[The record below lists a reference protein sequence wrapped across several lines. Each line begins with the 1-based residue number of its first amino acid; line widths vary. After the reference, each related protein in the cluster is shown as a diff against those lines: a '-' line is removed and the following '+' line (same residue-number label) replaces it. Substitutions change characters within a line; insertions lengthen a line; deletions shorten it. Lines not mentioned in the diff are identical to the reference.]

1 MCGLCGDYDGSPA
14 NDFAKP
20 DGTMATSV
28 NDFGNSWKTEKDED
42 DLWVCMLFL
51 LLLRQAWNIMRQA
64 PDGLWRK
71 ICKKKFYAS
80 YSILNK
86 SMLFDISYLLLVTY
100 Y

>member
-42 DLWVCMLFL
+42 DL
-51 LLLRQAWNIMRQA
+51 
-64 PDGLWRK
+64 
-71 ICKKKFYAS
+71 
-80 YSILNK
+80 
-86 SMLFDISYLLLVTY
+86 
-100 Y
+100 